1 MSPILGIWASA
12 QQGQFLTAFNSIATT
27 TVGSG
32 GASSIEFTS
41 IPGTYKH
48 LQIRIIARDNRATTG
63 DYAALQFNNDTG
75 ANYAEHS
82 LYGNGTSASAAATA
96 SGTYMGINRFAGG
109 SAGANT
115 FGVSIIDILD
125 YANTNKYK
133 TTRNLGGYDNNG
145 DGRVGID
152 SGLWMNT
159 NAITSIKLSAQ
170 AGSSNFTQYSS
181 FALYGI
187 K

>member
-12 QQGQFLTAFNSIATT
+12 QQAYAGVFDFIATT
-27 TVGSG
+27 TVGAG
-32 GASSIEFTS
+32 GASSITFSS
-41 IPGTYKH
+41 IPSGYKH
-48 LQIRIIARDNRATTG
+48 LQVRIIARDDRATTG